1 MRIPNMTVFNSHKNS
16 INNET
21 TAKKEQLKLRDAL
34 REIIDQKKISRLEND
49 KINRLQENENMRFQT
64 VLMESFEND
73 QAHTME
79 THARNPTEKLN
90 STINPNHSISVKNL
104 NQKYDDYVHI
114 KMKDKNA
121 TEEQNH
127 AFRERLKLQKM
138 KEMQAYH
145 RIQMSEKLTK
155 KLSNNDLEKMQYKEY
170 GSGDIDKIGSFDVQD
185 KQNKL
190 QKSKIARKQ
199 LDDHIR
205 ADQEFKNSAQ
215 GLDSKEFA
223 LNAGKIRKV
232 IDKY

>member
-1 MRIPNMTVFNSHKNS
+1 MRIPRMAVFNSKNS
-16 INNET
+16 FSDIH

-34 REIIDQKKISRLEND
+34 REIIDQKKISRIEND
-49 KINRLQENENMRFQT
+49 KNSRLQDNENTRFQT

-79 THARNPTEKLN
+79 IHVKNPTEKLN
-90 STINPNHSISVKNL
+90 SFINPNHSISVKNL
-104 NQKYDDYVHI
+104 DQKYDDYVHI

-121 TEEQNH
+121 SEEQMY
-127 AFRERLKLQKM
+127 AFKERLKLQKM

-145 RIQMSEKLTK
+145 RLQMSEKLTK
-155 KLSNNDLEKMQYKEY
+155 RMSNNDLEKMQYKEC
-170 GSGDIDKIGSFDVQD
+170 GSGDLDKIGTYDYED

-190 QKSKIARKQ
+190 QKSQIAKKQ
-199 LDDHIR
+199 LDDQVR
-205 ADQEFKNSAQ
+205 ADQEYKNSAQ
-215 GLDSKEFA
+215 GLGSKEYA